1 MAAPT
6 GKQTLSEGI
15 YLAVHREILNGA
27 LEPAQRLKVSD
38 IATRF
43 GVSLSVVR
51 EALARLAEQ
60 GLVVSSPQRG
70 FAVAALS
77 VDDLR
82 DLTRAR
88 LLVEG
93 LVLRESIANGDVAWE
108 AGVVASLHTLERTPI
123 TNPDETVSE
132 VWTIAHREF
141 HRQLLAGSGSPRLE
155 ATATSLRDCAELY
168 RQWSRSLAHD
178 DNRDI
183 AGEHRDIAQ
192 LTLARDADGAAT
204 ALAAHIERTTTALLA
219 YAESRNLDTVESFA
233 TAEI

>member
-15 YLAVHREILNGA
+15 YLAVHREILNGT
-27 LEPAQRLKVSD
+27 LEPGQRLKVSE

-88 LLVEG
+88 VLVEA
-93 LVLRESIANGDVAWE
+93 LVLRESIANGDIAWE
-108 AGVVASLHTLERTPI
+108 ASVVARLHTLDRTPLLNGDGTI
-123 TNPDETVSE
+123 SE
-132 VWTIAHREF
+132 AWSVAHREF
-141 HRQLLAGSGSPRLE
+141 HRQLLAGSGSARLE
-155 ATATSLRDCAELY
+155 AAATSLRDCAELY
-168 RQWSRSLAHD
+168 RQWSRLLAHD
-178 DNRDI
+178 EDRDI
-183 AGEHRDIAQ
+183 AAEHRHIAQ
-192 LTLARDADGAAT
+192 TTLARDADAAAA
-204 ALAAHIERTTTALLA
+204 ALTEHIERTTTALLA
-219 YAESRNLDTVESFA
+219 YVNHRTPARA
-233 TAEI
+233 